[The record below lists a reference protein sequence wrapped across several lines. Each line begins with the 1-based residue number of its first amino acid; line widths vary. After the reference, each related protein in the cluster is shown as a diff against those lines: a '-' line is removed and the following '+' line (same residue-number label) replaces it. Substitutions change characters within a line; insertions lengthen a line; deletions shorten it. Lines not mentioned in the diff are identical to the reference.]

1 MLSGEKVST
10 YTHELPLLG
19 AMGYSHYKGL
29 GLQADYVSHIV
40 FDVLDR
46 TSQIPTPLKN
56 IGWPRGTFS
65 DLSPAQQTEEDFY
78 QYTHNAIDFD
88 EDRAGYE
95 FEVDGTT
102 VIYGNLTRI
111 TATPEE
117 HWRCYNEQNNI
128 IDDNGYYRVMA
139 VYGGNIIKRN
149 SSVDSSVD
157 DRDAISTVFGFNCA
171 GHTEFLSEYSTSY
184 CPNLTKI
191 KVARCDRHGNL
202 IPNWDGFFN
211 CVSQS
216 NQIILQNITKGIA
229 TNDSTATGPYRAAP
243 IGVDVSEV
251 EVDLYAP
258 GGIYYRNDNGG
269 IERFSV
275 TVRIEYKKA
284 GELQWQHRDVT
295 MSSYGHKRI
304 VSYDPPKYEQT
315 GIDAVGITEVF
326 NLSPGDWYFRCYR
339 LTDEHTDDTTHYS
352 DVVKWTGL
360 KSVIANPQSYDDITV
375 LLMRFRGSET
385 LSEMSD
391 NQISTLFTRML
402 PNIETNVLE
411 PTSALAPAVKYICD
425 HSKFAS
431 LLHIDNIVDMD
442 AIWNVRGLDLNG
454 TLDSDNTLLNVLS
467 DILHIGYSELS
478 TRADGLQIVQ
488 IGEHPNIDYEQ
499 GGSWDAAH
507 LSGPTDYS
515 FIFSPQNYSNLK
527 IDVALPRRDDA
538 EEIEVQYTDVE
549 TYKTATVY
557 IHMSSS
563 QYSTIEVTDYPTSIY
578 QEKLQ
583 LFGVTEKA
591 QAVAM
596 GARRLRSILRN
607 RIKFTLT
614 TEFDSLNCNYKDFVG
629 LVVDEPTCG
638 MLTAEMRHK
647 PNYGNEYIVV
657 GSNWAGDGYSGRVTN
672 YDNGIIEI
680 NPPLTAEQYGGSG
693 NVAHRPTAFF
703 ITDEEGQ
710 PHLLSINYN
719 DWIDAKSFRGTLP
732 VTWYGEDI
740 ELPRI
745 VSAVIVPCWV
755 EKIKPSEKNC
765 TVELTMYDSSIFTDD
780 LPMRE
785 GYGVSAYGTSP
796 YGKSY

>member
-1 MLSGEKVST
+1 
-10 YTHELPLLG
+10 
-19 AMGYSHYKGL
+19 
-29 GLQADYVSHIV
+29 
-40 FDVLDR
+40 
-46 TSQIPTPLKN
+46 
-56 IGWPRGTFS
+56 
-65 DLSPAQQTEEDFY
+65 
-78 QYTHNAIDFD
+78 
-88 EDRAGYE
+88 
-95 FEVDGTT
+95 
-102 VIYGNLTRI
+102 
-111 TATPEE
+111 
-117 HWRCYNEQNNI
+117 
-128 IDDNGYYRVMA
+128 
-139 VYGGNIIKRN
+139 
-149 SSVDSSVD
+149 
-157 DRDAISTVFGFNCA
+157 
-171 GHTEFLSEYSTSY
+171 
-184 CPNLTKI
+184 
-191 KVARCDRHGNL
+191 
-202 IPNWDGFFN
+202 
-211 CVSQS
+211 
-216 NQIILQNITKGIA
+216 
-229 TNDSTATGPYRAAP
+229 
-243 IGVDVSEV
+243 
-251 EVDLYAP
+251 
-258 GGIYYRNDNGG
+258 
-269 IERFSV
+269 
-275 TVRIEYKKA
+275 
-284 GELQWQHRDVT
+284 
-295 MSSYGHKRI
+295 
-304 VSYDPPKYEQT
+304 
-315 GIDAVGITEVF
+315 
-326 NLSPGDWYFRCYR
+326 
-339 LTDEHTDDTTHYS
+339 
-352 DVVKWTGL
+352 
-360 KSVIANPQSYDDITV
+360 
-375 LLMRFRGSET
+375 
-385 LSEMSD
+385 
-391 NQISTLFTRML
+391 
-402 PNIETNVLE
+402 
-411 PTSALAPAVKYICD
+411 
-425 HSKFAS
+425 
-431 LLHIDNIVDMD
+431 
-442 AIWNVRGLDLNG
+442 VRGLDLNG

-515 FIFSPQNYSNLK
+515 FIFSPQNYSGLK

-557 IHMSSS
+557 IHMSAS

-607 RIKFTLT
+607 RVKFTLT

-693 NVAHRPTAFF
+693 NVSHRPTAFF

-710 PHLLSINYN
+710 PHLLSIRYN

-732 VTWYGEDI
+732 VTWYGSDI

-745 VSAVIVPCWV
+745 VSAVIIPCWV
-755 EKIKPSEKNC
+755 EKIKPTEKNC

-785 GYGVSAYGTSP
+785 GYGVSSYGTSP